1 MSVICWSEKGICA
14 SQGSKSK
21 YYQQEN
27 VFKKTLEMHTTA
39 DEHPLI
45 FVQGDREIR
54 GCKYSCMRSTYP
66 CQIIP

>member
-54 GCKYSCMRSTYP
+54 GCK
-66 CQIIP
+66 